1 MIEFARELV
10 SISSVSHNE
19 GTAARRCADEMEK
32 LGFRVEVDQLGNV
45 LGVVGSGPQRLLI
58 DGHIDTVAPNPGW
71 TRNPYEP
78 SIENGR
84 LYGLGSVDMKGS
96 VAAAIYGVAQAARR
110 NALPGTVGVSV
121 TTLEEVIEG
130 ATIAAVVDR
139 FEPTAVVIAEP
150 TDLKLALS
158 QKGRAELFVDVV
170 GRAAHAAQPDQGA
183 NALLG
188 AAAVL
193 TALAARK
200 DPTDPEL
207 GAGILVVTEGI
218 TEPQPGISV
227 VPGLCRL
234 RFDRRLLPGETA
246 ASVLDELKPFLQ
258 AARNYATTA
267 TARLSEGIVTTYTG
281 YELTAKRFLPP
292 WRLHPS
298 HPFAV
303 AARRALDGALGSIV
317 IAPFPACTNGS
328 LTAGMRG
335 IPTIIFGPGPTG
347 GAHQA
352 DESVAT
358 DDLERSELG
367 FSALASTHIAA

>member
-10 SISSVSHNE
+10 SITSLSHNE
-19 GTAARRCADEMEK
+19 GTAARRCAEEMET
-32 LGFRVEVDQLGNV
+32 LGFKVEVDQLGNV
-45 LGVVGSGPQRLLI
+45 LGVVGSGTQRLLI

-78 SIENGR
+78 TIEHGR
-84 LYGLGSVDMKGS
+84 LYGLGSIDMKGS
-96 VAAAIYGVAQAARR
+96 VAAAIYGVAQAALRG
-110 NALPGTVGVSV
+110 ALPGAVGVSV

-130 ATIAAVVDR
+130 ATLAAVVDR

-170 GRAAHAAQPDQGA
+170 GRAAHAAQPEQGA

-200 DPTDPEL
+200 DPVDPEL

-218 TEPQPGISV
+218 TEPQPGISI
-227 VPGLCRL
+227 VPSLCRL
-234 RFDRRLLPGETA
+234 RFDRRLLPGETV
-246 ASVLDELKPFLQ
+246 ASVLDELEPFLK
-258 AARNYATTA
+258 AAHQYGTTA
-267 TARLSEGIVTTYTG
+267 TARLSEGSVTTYTG
-281 YELTAKRFLPP
+281 YELSAQRFLPP
-292 WRLHPS
+292 WRLQPS
-298 HPFAV
+298 APFAM
-303 AARRALDGALGSIV
+303 AARRALDAVLGSIV
-317 IAPFPACTNGS
+317 IVPFPACTNGS
-328 LTAGMRG
+328 LTAGVRG
-335 IPTIIFGPGPTG
+335 IPTVIFGPGPPG
-347 GAHQA
+347 LAHQA
-352 DESVAT
+352 DESVAIE
-358 DDLERSELG
+358 DLERSELA